1 MGFVL
6 IKNYTMQTKLEQKTD
21 ELVKES
27 INAIFYQLHKKFKT
41 KSGDITPEQDLMLD
55 YYTTQL
61 SKLISEQVKQNL

>member
-1 MGFVL
+1 
-6 IKNYTMQTKLEQKTD
+6 MQTKLQQKTD

-27 INAIFYQLHKKFKT
+27 INEIFYQLHKEFKT